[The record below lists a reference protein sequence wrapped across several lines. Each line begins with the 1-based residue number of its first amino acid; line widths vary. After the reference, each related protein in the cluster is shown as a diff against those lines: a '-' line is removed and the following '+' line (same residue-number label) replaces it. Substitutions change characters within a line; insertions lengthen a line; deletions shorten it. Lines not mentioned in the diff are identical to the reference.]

1 MGSNIIVSNSEK
13 ALIMPSMQFDLILT
27 GGTALTSA
35 GRVDV
40 EIGIKDGKTM
50 AIGDLRTADA
60 VERMDCSGLHIL
72 PGVIDSQVH
81 FREPGNE
88 HKEDLA
94 HGSAGAAAG
103 GVTAFFEMPNTSPL
117 TITEEA
123 IQDKLD
129 RAHGRSWTDY
139 AFYVG
144 GSTANVD
151 TLPELEKK
159 PGICGVKIF
168 MGASTGDLL
177 SPDDATIEKILRAG
191 NRIVAVHAED
201 NARLEERAHMVAGGA
216 PVTMHPEWRDVEV
229 CLKATQRVLN
239 LAEKTGRR
247 VHVLHITTGQEMA
260 LLAQHKHIA
269 SVEVLANHLTLA
281 GPEDY
286 ERLGSL
292 AQQNPPIRDASQRAA
307 LWQALAAGIVDVVA
321 TDHAPHTLEEK
332 ARPYPQSPSGMPGVQ
347 TLVPVML
354 DHVNAGR
361 LTLERFVDLT
371 SASPARLYRV
381 TGKGRI
387 AVGYDADF
395 TIVDMNAKREITND
409 WIKSKSQ
416 WTPFDG
422 KIVQGWPIATIIR
435 GNTVMREDALIDSP
449 IGRPVQFQE
458 TINPVG

>member
-1 MGSNIIVSNSEK
+1 
-13 ALIMPSMQFDLILT
+13 MPSAHYDLILHSGIAMT
-27 GGTALTSA
+27 PSGRTEVDIGVRDGTI
-35 GRVDV
+35 V
-40 EIGIKDGKTM
+40 

-60 VERMDCSGLHIL
+60 GERIDCTGLHIL

-81 FREPGNE
+81 FREPGAE

-94 HGSAGAAAG
+94 AGSAGAAAG

-129 RAHGRSWTDY
+129 RAAERSWTDH

-144 GSTANVD
+144 GSAANID
-151 TLPELEKK
+151 TLPTLENK

-177 SPDDATIEKILRAG
+177 SPDDETIEKILRAG
-191 NRIVAVHAED
+191 RRVVAVHAED
-201 NARLEERAHMVAGGA
+201 NDRLQERAHMVAEGA
-216 PVTMHPEWRDVEV
+216 DVSMHPEWRDVEV
-229 CLKATQRVLN
+229 CLRATTRLLR
-239 LAEKTGRR
+239 LAEKAGRR

-260 LLAQHKHIA
+260 LLAKHKHIA

-281 GPEDY
+281 APDAY
-286 ERLGSL
+286 DRLGSL
-292 AQQNPPIRDASQRAA
+292 AQQNPPVRDAAQRAA
-307 LWQALAAGIVDVVA
+307 LWQALAAGIVDIVA

-361 LTLERFVDLT
+361 LTLERLVDLVCT
-371 SASPARLYRV
+371 GPARIFR
-381 TGKGRI
+381 TARKGRI

-395 TIVDMNAKREITND
+395 TVVDMAAKREIKND
-409 WIKSKSQ
+409 WIKSVSG

-422 KIVQGWPIATIIR
+422 VTVQGWPIATIIR
-435 GNTVMREDALIDSP
+435 GNTVMRDDELLGKP

-458 TINPVG
+458 TIPPLEPAS